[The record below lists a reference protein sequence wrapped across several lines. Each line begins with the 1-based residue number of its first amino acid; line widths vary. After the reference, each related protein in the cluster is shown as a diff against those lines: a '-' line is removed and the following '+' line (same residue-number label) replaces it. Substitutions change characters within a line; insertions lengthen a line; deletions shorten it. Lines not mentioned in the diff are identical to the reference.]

1 MTVNPQPTRR
11 AWVVWSAGVLA
22 YVVAILNRTSFGVA
36 GLEAQHRFDAGPG
49 VLSIFVVLQLFM
61 YAGLQIPVGVLIDR
75 FGPRVLLVSGGLVM
89 ALGQTILATSGTL
102 GLALG
107 GRALVGAGDATVFIS
122 VLRLIGSWFPARQ
135 VPVLSQV
142 TGQTGLLGQIASA
155 FPLTWLLHGPG
166 WLPAFASVAAMGVLA
181 AIVVLLVV
189 RDTPTGVRTRAG
201 ASARD
206 VLTDIAEAWRHPG
219 TRLGLWSHF
228 STPFAATAFALL
240 WGVPFLVAGEGLTRG
255 QAGALLTL
263 FVVAAVVTGPVLGV
277 AVSRH
282 PLRRSK
288 LVLGLVALGAGAWTV
303 VLAWPGRAPLW
314 LLAVLVV
321 AISVGGPGSV
331 IGFDFARTFNPE
343 YRHGTATGVVNVGG
357 FVSALVAVL
366 AIGWVLDVR
375 TGGAVGEYS
384 LDDFR
389 WAFAVQYPLWAIG
402 VVGILRSRALVRRRR
417 REAAGPP
424 S

>member
-1 MTVNPQPTRR
+1 MTLAPATPVR
-11 AWVVWSAGVLA
+11 AWAVWAGGVLA
-22 YVVAILNRTSFGVA
+22 YIVAIANRTSFGVA
-36 GLEAQHRFDAGPG
+36 GLEAQQRFDAGPG

-61 YAGLQIPVGVLIDR
+61 YAALQVPVGVLIDR
-75 FGPRVLLVSGGLVM
+75 FGPRVLLVTGGLVM
-89 ALGQTILATSGTL
+89 AGGQAVLAFSDTL
-102 GLALG
+102 GIALA
-107 GRALVGAGDATVFIS
+107 GRALVGAGDAMTFIS

-142 TGQTGLLGQIASA
+142 TGQTGLLGQIGSA
-155 FPLTWLLHGPG
+155 FPLTWILHGPG
-166 WLPAFASVAAMGVLA
+166 WAYAFATVAAFGVLSA
-181 AIVVLLVV
+181 VVVLLVV

-201 ASARD
+201 ATPAELLDD
-206 VLTDIAEAWRHPG
+206 VVTAWRHPG

-228 STPFAATAFALL
+228 ATPFAGTAFALL
-240 WGVPFLVAGEGLTRG
+240 WGVPFLVAGQGLTRG
-255 QAGALLTL
+255 EAGALLTL
-263 FVVAAVVTGPVLGV
+263 FVVAAVVAGPFLGV
-277 AVSRH
+277 AVTRH
-282 PLRRSK
+282 PLRRSR
-288 LVLGLVALGAGAWTV
+288 LVLGLVALAAGAWTV

-343 YRHGTATGVVNVGG
+343 HRHGTATGVVNVGG

-366 AIGWVLDVR
+366 AIGWVLDLR
-375 TGGAVGEYS
+375 TGGAVASYTLE
-384 LDDFR
+384 DFR

-417 REAAGPP
+417 REAAE
-424 S
+424 SES